1 MKHRAT
7 LTTDTGNKVT
17 VLADEKA
24 MSRLQREATA
34 KGWTLVLDKEFNQKQ
49 EEFNQNQSI

>member
-17 VLADEKA
+17 VLADEKSMA
-24 MSRLQREATA
+24 RLQREAER
-34 KGWTLVLDKEFNQKQ
+34 KGWTLEVERKK
-49 EEFNQNQSI
+49 EEFNQSQK

>member
-34 KGWTLVLDKEFNQKQ
+34 KGWTLELEPVQNQ